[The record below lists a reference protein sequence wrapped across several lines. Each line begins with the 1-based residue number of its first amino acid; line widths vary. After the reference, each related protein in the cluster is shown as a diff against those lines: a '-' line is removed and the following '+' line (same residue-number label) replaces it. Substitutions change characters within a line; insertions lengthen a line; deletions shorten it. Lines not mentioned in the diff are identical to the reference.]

1 MSIVTYPLNG
11 IVYDADDVATYLC
24 TRTSGVYSR
33 ESNFAV
39 TVTGAREVTVS
50 PGLAWMNYDDFK
62 GVSVCAREAIAL
74 TVPDSDASL
83 GRIDRLVLQ
92 FDLDA
97 NLSALKVKAGTPAAT
112 PAPPEIVQTH
122 HIYELGLATISVPA
136 GSVVISEADI
146 TDTRMDESVCGVM
159 RDGVTSIPTAQLQA
173 EARAKVQA
181 LEESATASAK
191 AAASSASAA
200 AGSATT
206 AGTYA
211 DNAAGSAETAANKA
225 SAASSSAAAAK
236 ASETNAA
243 GSASTASAKAEAA
256 SSSESS
262 AKQSAQAA
270 ASAAQEAATEAAA
283 QTRAA
288 LCAAVQENA
297 DAAAASASAAA
308 ASEANAA
315 ESERISAE
323 YMEQVKTI
331 TTGANGY
338 YATPEALQAAV
349 PLGSDGWWAV
359 VGSTDTIWVWDSD
372 SSDWVD
378 SHDMTQLGE
387 YYTRGQVDAL
397 VSAAKSVSYT
407 IAVPASGWTGT
418 AAPYANTVTVAG
430 VTADTTLSAIT
441 LAPAFVGNSDAEAA
455 AQTWSYLDTGAGTV
469 TFYSDTKPTADFTII
484 AREVK

>member
-1 MSIVTYPLNG
+1 MSVIYPLNG
-11 IVYDADDVATYLC
+11 IVYNAEDAQLFHC
-24 TRTSGVYSR
+24 TRTSGVFSA
-33 ESNFAV
+33 EEDFPL
-39 TVTGAREVTVS
+39 TITGDAQLTIG
-50 PGLAWMNYDDFK
+50 PGLAWIRPGRFAGLVTAFKEDTVLALPLANGNLPRFDRIVLRFDRIANTAAIKVLAGVAASAPVAPDITRTELVYDLALYDVYRAA
-62 GVSVCAREAIAL
+62 GSL
-74 TVPDSDASL
+74 TVSTAD
-83 GRIDRLVLQ
+83 VTCQ
-92 FDLDA
+92 MLDET
-97 NLSALKVKAGTPAAT
+97 L
-112 PAPPEIVQTH
+112 
-122 HIYELGLATISVPA
+122 
-136 GSVVISEADI
+136 
-146 TDTRMDESVCGVM
+146 CGVM

-236 ASETNAA
+236 TSETNAA

-338 YATPEALQAAV
+338 YATPEALRAAV

-372 SSDWVD
+372 SGDWVD

-441 LAPAFVGNSDAEAA
+441 LAPACVGNSDAEAA